1 MCVCVCVCA
10 CVPACVRAC
19 ERACVCVCVCVCV
32 CGGGGSV
39 NVYHCMVACLL
50 SQAIWM
56 MSLYTLLL
64 GDICLK
70 CTHSYCINPQKQIDT
85 HTDVK

>member
-1 MCVCVCVCA
+1 MCVCVRVR
-10 CVPACVRAC
+10 VCVRAC
-19 ERACVCVCVCVCV
+19 LRAYVRVCVCVGGG
-32 CGGGGSV
+32 GGGGSV
-39 NVYHCMVACLL
+39 NVYHCMVTCLL

-56 MSLYTLLL
+56 MPLYTLLL